1 MERIKIEH
9 LLKLKLSIEQLQ
21 LLLSDFHAKYR
32 KEQVEQYRGVS
43 AMAAEE
49 LSHIKY
55 AEEMLRG
62 AALSIHRSVNV
73 EA

>member
-1 MERIKIEH
+1 MEKNKVEH

-21 LLLSDFHAKYR
+21 LLLSDFHTKYR
-32 KEQVEQYRGVS
+32 KEQWERYGGVS

-49 LSHIKY
+49 LSHIRV
-55 AEEMLRG
+55 AEEMLRT
-62 AALSIHRSVNV
+62 AVNSIHRSVNV